1 MTSPLKEP
9 HAAARL
15 ALNEV
20 EMAAAL
26 GVSVSWLQHDRCHR
40 RLVPFYR
47 LGGNIRY
54 NPHRV
59 TDALSLME
67 EGGTRAMKRVEGTKL

>member
-1 MTSPLKEP
+1 MTSVKEQP
-9 HAAARL
+9 QAAARL
-15 ALNEV
+15 AFNEV

-26 GVSVSWLQHDRCHR
+26 GVSVSWLQHDRCSR

-54 NPHRV
+54 NPARV
-59 TDALSLME
+59 TDALAAME
-67 EGGTRAMKRVEGTKL
+67 EGGASTAKKRKGATA